1 MNKQIRSI
9 VVMSFTI
16 FTLSAC
22 SNGGTTTTAALEGTT
37 SLTSTASTTPVTTP
51 VTTPPETALT
61 STTMSTTTPPATATT
76 AIATTTPQS
85 TTETKTSTPAKS
97 DGDVAHAFQKSV
109 EFMTSLDSY
118 RVTNLM
124 KSNTFGMNI
133 ETTTIM
139 DYYPKENSY
148 KTVID
153 VGGMK
158 IESYLIGNQI
168 YTNIPGSGW
177 MLRVMDEPEPTA
189 EEALSEFKTDELLD
203 LFSFEETAEGYILKT
218 KRALTNLEMDKLGPA
233 FGGLSDGQDE
243 NEMEDDIKIAY
254 ELEMHLNKNYS
265 NNETLMTMV
274 ITMEEM
280 VVNSE
285 VHAVYSDF
293 NKLEPFK
300 LPEEAK
306 DAQEIKFP
314 MP

>member
-1 MNKQIRSI
+1 MNKQIRRI

-37 SLTSTASTTPVTTP
+37 SLTSAEITTPVTTP
-51 VTTPPETALT
+51 ADTALT
-61 STTMSTTTPPATATT
+61 STTMPTTTPPATATT

-85 TTETKTSTPAKS
+85 TSETKTSTPAQS
-97 DGDVAHAFQKSV
+97 DGDVAKAFQKSV

-148 KTVID
+148 KTVIE
-153 VGGMK
+153 VAGMK
-158 IESYLIGNQI
+158 MESYLIGNQI

-177 MLRVMDEPEPTA
+177 MLTVMDEPEPTA
-189 EEALSEFKTDELLD
+189 EEALSEFKTDELID

-233 FGGLSDGQDE
+233 FGGLSDGQDA
-243 NEMEDDIKIAY
+243 NEIEDDIKIAY
-254 ELEMHLNKNYS
+254 ELEIHLNKNYS
-265 NNETLMTMV
+265 NNKTLMTMV
-274 ITMEEM
+274 INMEEM
-280 VVNSE
+280 VINSE
-285 VHAVYSDF
+285 VQAVYSDF

-306 DAQEIKFP
+306 DAQEITFP